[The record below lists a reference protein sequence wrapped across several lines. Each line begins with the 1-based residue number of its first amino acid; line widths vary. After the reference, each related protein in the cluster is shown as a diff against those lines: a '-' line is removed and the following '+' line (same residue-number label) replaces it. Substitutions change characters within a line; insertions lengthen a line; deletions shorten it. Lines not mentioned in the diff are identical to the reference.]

1 MTLRFLIFKCKG
13 VTSRNHVTKIAKQW
27 NVENFQAQ
35 HKGRANA
42 CLRIMNE
49 IAAKSVKAKKSFPEK
64 YLSETWNIP
73 EII

>member
-1 MTLRFLIFKCKG
+1 MILRFLIFKYKG

-27 NVENFQAQ
+27 NVENFRLNI
-35 HKGRANA
+35 KGGRNA
-42 CLRIMNE
+42 CLRIMSE

-64 YLSETWNIP
+64 YLSEARNIP